1 MGNRVEVMEEMVEVA
16 RARVRCNLH
25 SQKMS
30 TMRLFFF
37 VLTGAKLVMGSH
49 QCFIALLDFGALP
62 NAVSFFSN

>member
-30 TMRLFFF
+30 TMRIFLF
-37 VLTGAKLVMGSH
+37 L
-49 QCFIALLDFGALP
+49 QEP
-62 NAVSFFSN
+62 N